1 MAPPLVVLTAYW
13 CQWVPGTSMCRRR
26 CSSTAPLAPSRLS
39 SRYPFGVFVVPLEDG
54 HVVQAGVGTVLDDLE
69 VGGDGGVVVL
79 DGHRHFC
86 EAQDD
91 LVVDRALLLHFDD
104 ECLVGFVVSV
114 VPECH
119 FEFGACA
126 AWGDVEYF
134 GNGLVIGSP
143 SGCAW

>member
-1 MAPPLVVLTAYW
+1 M
-13 CQWVPGTSMCRRR
+13 
-26 CSSTAPLAPSRLS
+26 
-39 SRYPFGVFVVPLEDG
+39 GVFVVPLEDG
-54 HVVQAGVGTVLDDLE
+54 DVVQAGVGTVLDDLE

-104 ECLVGFVVSV
+104 ECLVRFVVSV
-114 VPECH
+114 VDECH